1 LYRFPDW
8 HHHGFYILP
17 LLLHNA
23 RLCSTVEGL
32 RRLAEN
38 PLLAMAIV
46 IGRQQRLK
54 AGGGLKLIA
63 HRMLRI
69 VTRLAAPM
77 KILFFLIQN
86 KLFLHFNKII
96 YGKGSKGC

>member
-1 LYRFPDW
+1 
-8 HHHGFYILP
+8 

-38 PLLAMAIV
+38 PLLAMAVV

-63 HRMLRI
+63 
-69 VTRLAAPM
+69 VTGLTA
-77 KILFFLIQN
+77 Q
-86 KLFLHFNKII
+86 
-96 YGKGSKGC
+96 